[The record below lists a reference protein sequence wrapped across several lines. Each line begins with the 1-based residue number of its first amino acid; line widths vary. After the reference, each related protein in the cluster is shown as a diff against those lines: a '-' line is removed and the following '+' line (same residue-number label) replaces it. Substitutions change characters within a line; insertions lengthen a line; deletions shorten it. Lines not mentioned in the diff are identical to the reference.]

1 MTIVKATVN
10 SESGIHARPASDL
23 VNFAKTFESKVYI
36 ASEVKKAN
44 ATSIIM
50 ILTLG
55 AKKGT
60 VLEVSAEGEDEA
72 VAAQKVAEFI
82 ESIVD

>member
-23 VNFAKTFESKVYI
+23 VNVVKEFKSKI
-36 ASEVKKAN
+36 FLASEVKKVSAS
-44 ATSIIM
+44 SIIM

-60 VLEVSAEGEDEA
+60 VLEVSAEGEDEE
-72 VAAQKVAEFI
+72 VAAQKVAAFI
-82 ESIVD
+82 ESITE

>member
-10 SESGIHARPASDL
+10 SESGIHARPASEL
-23 VNFAKTFESKVYI
+23 VNFAKTFESKIYI
-36 ASEVKKAN
+36 ASEVKKAA

-60 VLEVSAEGEDEA
+60 VLEVSADGPDEA
-72 VAAQKVAEFI
+72 VAAQKIAEFI
-82 ESIVD
+82 EAIID

>member
-1 MTIVKATVN
+1 MTTIKATVN

-23 VNFAKTFESKVYI
+23 VNFAKGFESKIFI

-60 VLEVSAEGEDEA
+60 VLEVSAEGPDEA
-72 VAAQKVAEFI
+72 DAAQQVAAFI
-82 ESIVD
+82 EAIID

>member
-23 VNFAKTFESKVYI
+23 VNFAKTFQSKISI

-60 VLEVSAEGEDEA
+60 VLEVSAEGPDEA
-72 VAAQKVAEFI
+72 DAAQKIAEFI
-82 ESIVD
+82 EAIVD